1 MKPLYLAGFLVAG
14 ISIYLPAIR
23 PNTEGAVYRVSIA
36 QARQAL
42 TRAELPPLVFGSEP
56 PDVQVRDTGNSQI
69 VWIARREG
77 EELFRYTAQL
87 KAEGDGATRV
97 KVKLEGAQ
105 GRTVNFAQKLAEHPE
120 IRNMYLIAMEEQVAA
135 TLERRP
141 FEITR
146 VYPAMTAATVAN
158 MGALRSSLDQAA
170 AASEQ
175 AARKNIEKAY
185 RDEAAGLRR

>member
-42 TRAELPPLVFGSEP
+42 TTAELPPLVFGSEP

-120 IRNMYLIAMEEQVAA
+120 IRNMYLIAMEEQVARTSA
-135 TLERRP
+135 IRDHTRLPCDDRRHGCEYGRLAVFVGP
-141 FEITR
+141 GR
-146 VYPAMTAATVAN
+146 
-158 MGALRSSLDQAA
+158 RSF
-170 AASEQ
+170 
-175 AARKNIEKAY
+175 R
-185 RDEAAGLRR
+185 AGCPQEH